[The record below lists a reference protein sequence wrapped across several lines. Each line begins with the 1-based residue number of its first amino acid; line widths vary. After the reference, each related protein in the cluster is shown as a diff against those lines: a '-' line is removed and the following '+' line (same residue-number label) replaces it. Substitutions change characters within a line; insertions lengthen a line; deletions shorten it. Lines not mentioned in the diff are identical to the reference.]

1 MNKKIQRHRSREFH
15 KIHKIFTNSFQTEFI
30 LRFPSR
36 NLRNSRY
43 TRNFR
48 WKISSIETHRDETL
62 KPNISSL
69 VVSRR
74 CWTFCPTPAFSISV
88 LLRAFPRCTLS
99 CTARERGRGTFTL
112 HLRRTKIL
120 TVDDTSVLLNKFDA
134 FAPAPLITI
143 SGRNLARDATMLFL
157 NQWME

>member
-1 MNKKIQRHRSREFH
+1 MENFEH
-15 KIHKIFTNSFQTEFI
+15 
-30 LRFPSR
+30 
-36 NLRNSRY
+36 RNSPR
-43 TRNFR
+43 RNV
-48 WKISSIETHRDETL
+48 ETEHFFVSCFTTL
-62 KPNISSL
+62 LNFLSHA
-69 VVSRR
+69 R
-74 CWTFCPTPAFSISV
+74 V
-88 LLRAFPRCTLS
+88 LHKRSPPQAFPRCTLS

-157 NQWME
+157 NQLITGGKFHFRWQTTPTLS

>member
-88 LLRAFPRCTLS
+88 LLRKPSLDAPSRARHVKGDVARLRFIFVARKFSPSTIQASFWINSTRLPPRL
-99 CTARERGRGTFTL
+99 
-112 HLRRTKIL
+112 
-120 TVDDTSVLLNKFDA
+120 
-134 FAPAPLITI
+134 
-143 SGRNLARDATMLFL
+143 
-157 NQWME
+157 